1 MDLQLKG
8 KRALVSGGSGGIGA
22 VIAQT
27 LAAEGARVA
36 VHGRTKDSADPVAD
50 AITKAGGEAHP
61 IGGALDANGA
71 GGVFQSAV
79 AALGGVDVLV
89 NVAGKFTFD
98 PWDAMSQEAWT
109 ETVDTNLLSA
119 VRLMGFASPGMRA
132 SGWGRIIN
140 VASGAALKPY
150 KLGPDYAAAKAG
162 LLAATVSAAHD
173 FAGTG
178 VTVNA
183 VSPGVVR
190 TPPVE
195 KLYRAMA
202 EARGWGT
209 ADDWEALER
218 HIVAEDAP
226 NPVGRLARPEEVAD
240 VVVFLA
246 SPRAAYV
253 MGVNWR
259 VDGGWMGTVS

>member
-1 MDLQLKG
+1 MDLQLEG

-27 LAAEGARVA
+27 LAAEGVRVA
-36 VHGRTKDSADPVAD
+36 VHGRTKDSAEPVAD
-50 AITKAGGEAHP
+50 AITRAGGEAHA
-61 IGGALDANGA
+61 IGGQLDADGA
-71 GGVFQSAV
+71 EAVFQSAT
-79 AALGGVDVLV
+79 AALGGMDILV
-89 NVAGKFTFD
+89 NVAGKFTFE
-98 PWDAMSQEAWT
+98 PWDATPQAVWT
-109 ETVDTNLLSA
+109 DTIDTNLLSA
-119 VRLMGFASPGMRA
+119 VRLMGFAGPGMRA

-140 VASGAALKPY
+140 IASGAALKPY

-162 LLAATVSAAHD
+162 LLAATVSAAQD

-195 KLYRAMA
+195 KLYRGMA
-202 EARGWGT
+202 EARGWSGV
-209 ADDWEALER
+209 DGWDALEA
-218 HIVAEDAP
+218 HVVAEDAP

-240 VVVFLA
+240 VVTFLA
-246 SPRAAYV
+246 SPRAGYV
-253 MGVNWR
+253 MGVNLR
-259 VDGGWMGTVS
+259 VDGGWMGTVA